1 MFKGLPVGVPPPMP
15 YRGPAGRMPPGPP
28 PGRPPM
34 LPPGPPPGLPPR
46 MHVRLPPGPPPGM
59 PPRMIRYN
67 SGMHNNMNTTA
78 AAAAAATA
86 ATPNIVSAEPQLINR
101 DEAQNTGSTIEA
113 KPKMRY
119 AMIYTF
125 LILH

>member
-1 MFKGLPVGVPPPMP
+1 MPVGVPPPMP

-59 PPRMIRYN
+59 PPRMMRFN
-67 SGMHNNMNTTA
+67 SGIHNNMNTATA
-78 AAAAAATA
+78 APAAAVTA

-101 DEAQNTGSTIEA
+101 DEPQHTGSTIEA
-113 KPKMRY
+113 KPKMR
-119 AMIYTF
+119 
-125 LILH
+125 

>member
-1 MFKGLPVGVPPPMP
+1 MP

-46 MHVRLPPGPPPGM
+46 MHIRMPPGPPPGM

-67 SGMHNNMNTTA
+67 AGMQHSGANPPSNTA
-78 AAAAAATA
+78 AA

-101 DEAQNTGSTIEA
+101 EEAHQIGSTIEA
-113 KPKMRY
+113 KPKMR
-119 AMIYTF
+119 
-125 LILH
+125 

>member
-1 MFKGLPVGVPPPMP
+1 MCVYIGLPVGVPPPMP

-59 PPRMIRYN
+59 PPRMMRYN
-67 SGMHNNMNTTA
+67 SGMHNNMNTA
-78 AAAAAATA
+78 AAAVAAATA
-86 ATPNIVSAEPQLINR
+86 TAVTPNIVSAEPQLINR
-101 DEAQNTGSTIEA
+101 DEAQHSTGSTIEA

-119 AMIYTF
+119 T
-125 LILH
+125 

>member
-1 MFKGLPVGVPPPMP
+1 MPVGVPPPMP

-28 PGRPPM
+28 PGRPPL

-59 PPRMIRYN
+59 PPRMMRYN
-67 SGMHNNMNTTA
+67 AGIPNNINTA
-78 AAAAAATA
+78 AAVAVAA

-101 DEAQNTGSTIEA
+101 DDAQNTGSTIEA

-119 AMIYTF
+119 FIY
-125 LILH
+125 I

>member
-1 MFKGLPVGVPPPMP
+1 MP

-59 PPRMIRYN
+59 PPRMMRYN
-67 SGMHNNMNTTA
+67 SGMVTNMNNTA
-78 AAAAAATA
+78 A

-101 DEAQNTGSTIEA
+101 DEPQHTGSTIEA

-119 AMIYTF
+119 S
-125 LILH
+125 